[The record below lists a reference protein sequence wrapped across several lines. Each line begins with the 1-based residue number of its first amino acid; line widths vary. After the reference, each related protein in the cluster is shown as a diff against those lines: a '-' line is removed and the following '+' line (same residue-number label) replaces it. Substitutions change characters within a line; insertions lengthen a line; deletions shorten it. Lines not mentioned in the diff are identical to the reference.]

1 MAQPFKNAIITNDGA
16 RLLTRAQAGEI
27 RIEFTRIAIG
37 DGQYSYD
44 EKGIETLQNQTT
56 LRSERNS
63 YPLSS
68 IDIFSDHSVKITAL
82 ITNQDPVTGQTLVDN
97 GYFINEMGLFAKIKE
112 EEIDTEILYSITVT
126 TGTNGDFMPPFN
138 GYYPV
143 HIIQEYYATVNNS
156 AEVTIQA
163 GIGAAI
169 LNEDYLKLKSNVGNV
184 DIAKGD
190 LQTQLNRLVENLGNL
205 GIDEKL
211 NFAEGIEADNVI
223 DAINE
228 VFQAGNEKKQK
239 LVENLIAVGVEASTD
254 ETWEELLNKIDNVK
268 QVGYNAGLKD
278 NSNTNIAAIINPNDV
293 HVYNGGTTLN
303 ITVSKRSAVYIY
315 GAVSGWSH
323 PNCGSGHDARINL
336 KTGTTV
342 VKSAYVKAY
351 EGTHDDDG
359 NYTTHGN
366 GTSCSW
372 NGAVNAGTKVSVE
385 ISRTGYYNDSGKC
398 SATSQIIVIGYK

>member
-1 MAQPFKNAIITNDGA
+1 MKDYTSDNPVFSKTVSIVERGDLVNDTNNNSSIKQ
-16 RLLTRAQAGEI
+16 L
-27 RIEFTRIAIG
+27 
-37 DGQYSYD
+37 
-44 EKGIETLQNQTT
+44 LQN
-56 LRSERNS
+56 
-63 YPLSS
+63 
-68 IDIFSDHSVKITAL
+68 D
-82 ITNQDPVTGQTLVDN
+82 LV
-97 GYFINEMGLFAKIKE
+97 
-112 EEIDTEILYSITVT
+112 
-126 TGTNGDFMPPFN
+126 
-138 GYYPV
+138 
-143 HIIQEYYATVNNS
+143 
-156 AEVTIQA
+156 
-163 GIGAAI
+163 
-169 LNEDYLKLKSNVGNV
+169 LKSMLDKCFGNADNADS
-184 DIAKGD
+184 DID
-190 LQTQLNRLVENLGNL
+190 
-205 GIDEKL
+205 
-211 NFAEGIEADNVI
+211 FAEGIKANNVI

-228 VFQAGNEKKQK
+228 VFQLGSEKKNQ
-239 LVENLIAVGVEASTD
+239 LAENLTAMGVESSAN

-303 ITVSKRSAVYIY
+303 ITASKRSAVYIY

-372 NGAVNAGTKVSVE
+372 SGAVNAGTVLRVE
-385 ISRTGYYNDSGKC
+385 MSRTGYYNDSGKC